1 MSKLRYN
8 IMNSKE
14 TRDEWEATAA
24 AIDVA
29 VRNAIAKRKNPKFN
43 SKDHL
48 ALVDAVKKIA
58 GSFFTVRENI
68 FDQARLN
75 KGRPFTAVKIFR
87 TQWPVV
93 SKKVADARYYDPLEQ
108 LGGNLELWV
117 SRNFSSHIIR
127 VYL

>member
-1 MSKLRYN
+1 MANLKYR
-8 IMNSKE
+8 IMNSRE
-14 TRDEWEATAA
+14 TRDEREATAA

-29 VRNAIAKRKNPKFN
+29 VRNAEAKRKNPMFN

-48 ALVDAVKKIA
+48 ARVDAVKKIA

-68 FDQARLN
+68 FDQARPN

-87 TQWPVV
+87 TQWPYV
-93 SKKVADARYYDPLEQ
+93 SPKVADTRYYEPLEQ
-108 LGGNLELWV
+108 LGNLELYV
-117 SRNFSSHIIR
+117 SRDFSSHIIR